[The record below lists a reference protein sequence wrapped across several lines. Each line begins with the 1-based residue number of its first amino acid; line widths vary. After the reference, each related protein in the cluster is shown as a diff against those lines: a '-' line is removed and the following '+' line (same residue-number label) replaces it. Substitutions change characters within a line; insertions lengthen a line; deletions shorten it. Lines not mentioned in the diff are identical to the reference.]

1 MMYALRATTSIVFG
15 GLYTTFVCGTVL
27 HLVDIAS
34 PHSFYGMLSSLSTIA
49 LTLACPQKANAV
61 HGAVVIA
68 AAQLTYPST
77 MTWYVKKFW
86 DWSEAHRHASGYDDN
101 HVWYYDTFSML
112 TVACSASGL
121 VVYHI
126 TRDTR
131 IGLGVASTLL
141 LMLHIVCHVDRLP
154 PSSNVDLVVGIL
166 IAINL
171 LAMLCFK
178 RTATRRPRAGRT
190 GAHRADQPAFYKV
203 RPSEPRSIDDVVS
216 AYWHASVA
224 LFLGMLLEFEDDMHV
239 ACQTVS
245 AFASLLHG
253 RGGLAEPRCPRRGVL
268 LDQRHG
274 RHGRLGGRPGCN
286 VPTGVGIPIDER
298 GGKGRREGVGG
309 GERGWQ
315 GLSRKRALIQVCTGY
330 EKHFQ

>member
-49 LTLACPQKANAV
+49 LTPACPQKANAV

-178 RTATRRPRAGRT
+178 RTATRRLAPALVALALIAPIQFSVLQSPLDTSLGR
-190 GAHRADQPAFYKV
+190 
-203 RPSEPRSIDDVVS
+203 IDDVVS

-245 AFASLLHG
+245 ASASLLPAVVVAWLSQDAPVVAFYLING
-253 RGGLAEPRCPRRGVL
+253 MVGTVVPAVVLVATYRLA
-268 LDQRHG
+268 
-274 RHGRLGGRPGCN
+274 
-286 VPTGVGIPIDER
+286 
-298 GGKGRREGVGG
+298 
-309 GERGWQ
+309 
-315 GLSRKRALIQVCTGY
+315 
-330 EKHFQ
+330 